1 MAGQLYFPELENSA
15 ISVEAE
21 IGRIFENH
29 FKHKISAKNLSE
41 SDDDRFLAGIKY
53 STTETLY
60 SAMPFTL
67 AVQKQWFQFL
77 IFLAASL
84 CLVETIV
91 GVLAL
96 CKNETEMQAKI
107 IRVSYS
113 GEYSLQNSYMCD
125 SCSVLNGFCK
135 LFSPNYRISRLNLG
149 FEIVF
154 SDLTSWSGLGFPFKN
169 RTSCHIPTSIRVQ
182 WSQDNIT
189 WTRLH
194 SLPW

>member
-1 MAGQLYFPELENSA
+1 
-15 ISVEAE
+15 
-21 IGRIFENH
+21 
-29 FKHKISAKNLSE
+29 
-41 SDDDRFLAGIKY
+41 
-53 STTETLY
+53 
-60 SAMPFTL
+60 MPFTL

-154 SDLTSWSGLGFPFKN
+154 SDLTSWSGLGFPFEN

-194 SLPW
+194 SLPWISKQSFGVVQPIQSC